1 MQKTRGCGKS
11 LFTTGHT
18 DFYRFLFIEDQQFK
32 FDSVLISVICG
43 EFGRISMFLLTIN
56 FLIVS
61 KEFFQPD
68 VC

>member
-18 DFYRFLFIEDQQFK
+18 DFYRFLFVEDQQFK

-43 EFGRISMFLLTIN
+43 EF
-56 FLIVS
+56 
-61 KEFFQPD
+61 
-68 VC
+68 